1 VLRTFDMGDW
11 IWLSRTLGEEKA
23 VNSQNKSFNIACPAP
38 TADTGYIKLGHG
50 SGGRMTEQ
58 LIEQAFLPAL
68 SNKILAEKEDASVVP
83 LTADRLAFTT
93 DSYVVSPIIFP
104 GGDIG
109 SLSVHGTVNDL
120 CMRGAKPLYLSAAF
134 IMEEGLCRARLETV
148 VNSMRD
154 ACIESGI
161 QLVTADTKVV
171 NKGCADE
178 LFITTSGIGIIE
190 RQFVPSVSSA
200 EEGDVVIC
208 SGDIGRHGMAIMAA
222 RAGLDLENTIES
234 DSAPLNIMVDRLAE
248 IGVSLHVLRDVTR
261 GGLAGVLNEI
271 AQASQVGIEIEELQI
286 GVVDQVRAACE
297 ILGLDPLYV
306 ACEGR
311 LVAIVKAVD
320 EAIAL
325 EILRNSPHGQN
336 AKTIGRVVAEHPER
350 VVMRSRVGGRRIVD
364 KLSGEQLPRIC

>member
-1 VLRTFDMGDW
+1 
-11 IWLSRTLGEEKA
+11 
-23 VNSQNKSFNIACPAP
+23 
-38 TADTGYIKLGHG
+38 
-50 SGGRMTEQ
+50 MTEQ
-58 LIEQAFLPAL
+58 LIEQAFLPVL
-68 SNKILAEKEDASVVP
+68 SNAVLDEKEDASVVP
-83 LTADRLAFTT
+83 LVTERLAFTT

-134 IMEEGLCRARLETV
+134 IMEEGLCRARLEV
-148 VNSMRD
+148 VINSMKQ

-161 QLVTADTKVV
+161 KLITADTKVV

-190 RQFVPSVSSA
+190 RENIPSVA
-200 EEGDVVIC
+200 AAQVGDVLIC
-208 SGDIGRHGMAIMAA
+208 SGDIGRHGMAVMSA
-222 RAGLDLENTIES
+222 REGLELESTIKS
-234 DSAPLNIMVDRLAE
+234 DSAPLNVMVENLCK
-248 IGVSLHVLRDVTR
+248 IGTSLHVLRDITR

-271 AQASQVGIEIEELQI
+271 AQASGVGIEVGESEIA
-286 GVVDQVRAACE
+286 VDNQVRAACE

-311 LVAIVKAVD
+311 LVAIVKAED
-320 EAIAL
+320 ELSAL
-325 EILRNSPHGQN
+325 EILKDSPYGQG
-336 AKTIGRVVAEHPER
+336 AKSIGRVVAEHPER
-350 VVMRSRVGGRRIVD
+350 VVLRSRIGGRRIVD